1 MEHLA
6 HLSTFVSLIYGL
18 GVANVLAHLASLI
31 KRGRGADWFWVH
43 TLWSA
48 FLLLAMASFWWLLQN
63 WAAVPHIGYFS
74 YLSLLLIPSLLFM
87 LSDVLFPDR
96 TEAGTVD
103 LKAHF
108 FRVRRPFFVLVLA
121 LIVADELDSVQKGWD
136 HVRALGPYYWGSQ
149 VFWWVGSFVCMR
161 STSVRLQGVYAS
173 VTLLLFL
180 GGIVNALAMV

>member
-48 FLLLAMASFWWLLQN
+48 FLLLAMASFWWLLQI

-87 LSDVLFPDR
+87 MSDVLFPDR
-96 TEAGTVD
+96 AETGAVD

-108 FRVRRPFFVLVLA
+108 FRVRRPFFALVLA
-121 LIVADELDSVQKGWD
+121 LLVADEIDSLQKGWD
-136 HVRALGPYYWGSQ
+136 HVLGLGAYYWGTQ
-149 VFWWVGSFVCMR
+149 VFWVVGSIACMR
-161 STSVRLQGVYAS
+161 STNVRVQGVYAS
-173 VTLLLFL
+173 VTLLLFV
-180 GGIVNALAMV
+180 GGIVNALAAV